1 MANAQVHPRQL
12 PVDNPICP
20 KCARPM
26 IIVRIEPDEPDHQKR
41 TYECPECQL
50 VESLIVKHR

>member
-1 MANAQVHPRQL
+1 MSNAQVDPRQL
-12 PVDNPICP
+12 QWIIRFVQN
-20 KCARPM
+20 ARARM
-26 IIVRIEPDEPDHQKR
+26 IIVRMEPDEPNHQKR